1 MRILNAVPKV
11 VTGIVIADQVQF
23 PVWLTERMGAAY
35 SELTAECDIFKSQ
48 VEQQTLTR
56 TLATETTSNS
66 GFLKKTWIMSQ
77 VFSAPFRS
85 ISCTKIS
92 LDYQRLDA
100 CPKKKNICSYFLT
113 LLLWCFSD
121 LMNTNLI
128 FTVAVPV
135 KKTVSL
141 AQLHSPPGCCFFM
154 SVIGQW
160 TCLSDE
166 MSYMI
171 WIRKKV
177 NESDWSGIK
186 QDVFWALKQKHLADR
201 H

>member
-1 MRILNAVPKV
+1 MLMLNAVPKV
-11 VTGIVIADQVQF
+11 VTGKVIADQVQF

-56 TLATETTSNS
+56 TLATETTSSNS

-85 ISCTKIS
+85 ISCTKLS
-92 LDYQRLDA
+92 LDYKRLDA
-100 CPKKKNICSYFLT
+100 CPKKTNIRSYFLT

-135 KKTVSL
+135 KNWLSSSTTFTTWLLLFYVSYWAVDL
-141 AQLHSPPGCCFFM
+141 LEWWDELHD
-154 SVIGQW
+154 
-160 TCLSDE
+160 LN
-166 MSYMI
+166 
-171 WIRKKV
+171 KKV
-177 NESDWSGIK
+177 NESHCGIK
-186 QDVFWALKQKHLADR
+186 QDVFWALKRKHLADR

>member
-1 MRILNAVPKV
+1 MLMLNAVPKV
-11 VTGIVIADQVQF
+11 VTGKVIADQVQF

-56 TLATETTSNS
+56 TLATETTSSNS

-85 ISCTKIS
+85 IGCTKLS
-92 LDYQRLDA
+92 LDYKRLDA
-100 CPKKKNICSYFLT
+100 CPKKTNIRSYFLT

-135 KKTVSL
+135 KKTGSL
-141 AQLHSPPGCCFFM
+141 AQLHSPPGCCFFI

-171 WIRKKV
+171 WIKRLMRV
-177 NESDWSGIK
+177 IVG
-186 QDVFWALKQKHLADR
+186 
-201 H
+201 